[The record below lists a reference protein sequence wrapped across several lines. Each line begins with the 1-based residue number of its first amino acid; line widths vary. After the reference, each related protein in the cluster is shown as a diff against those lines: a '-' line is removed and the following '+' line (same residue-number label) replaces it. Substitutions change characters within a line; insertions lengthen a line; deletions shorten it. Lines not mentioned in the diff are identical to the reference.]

1 MLRLP
6 LLLMQGR
13 GCAKENMTDTIDIYS
28 SNPGPAGALSN
39 FTAHAFVFET
49 IPCASME
56 GFLQALTYANSA
68 KQREVCA
75 LVGITAKEAANAG
88 WRTDKTL
95 HWQGK
100 IFDRESGNYQ
110 SLLDRAYSALFMQN
124 ADFRAALAAT
134 GTAVLTHKNGGSNA
148 AETLLTEEEFCSRLM
163 SLRERL
169 EDFKEGAA

>member
-1 MLRLP
+1 
-6 LLLMQGR
+6 
-13 GCAKENMTDTIDIYS
+13 MTDSIDIYS
-28 SNPGPAGALSN
+28 SNSGAAGALSN

-56 GFLQALTYANSA
+56 GLLQAFTYADPV

-75 LVGITAKEAANAG
+75 LVGMTAKEAANAG
-88 WRTDKTL
+88 WRTEKTL

-134 GTAVLTHKNGGSNA
+134 GDAVLTHKAGNEA
-148 AETLLTEEEFCSRLM
+148 PAKTLLTEEEFCSRLM